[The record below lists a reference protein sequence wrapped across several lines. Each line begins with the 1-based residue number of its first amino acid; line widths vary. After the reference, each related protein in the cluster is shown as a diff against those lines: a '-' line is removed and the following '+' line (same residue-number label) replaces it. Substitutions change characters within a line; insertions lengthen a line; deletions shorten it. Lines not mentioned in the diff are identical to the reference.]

1 MTANPLPESN
11 PLRHC
16 NMDGANYLLREG
28 RATEADALAYA
39 EVWNSVPRFS
49 GVAYVETQELYSRI
63 ARKPVPTPQ
72 IDIRPFKD

>member
-39 EVWNSVPRFS
+39 DVWNSVPRFS
-49 GVAYVETQELYSRI
+49 GVAYVEKRRLYSRI
-63 ARKPVPTPQ
+63 ARQQVETPQ
-72 IDIRPFKD
+72 IEIRAFRD